1 MVDEFRAYDIHAY
14 DTPSVSTEIWSESS
28 YRRVSLF
35 HVHGSLGHR
44 QQDTGMVYK
53 KTFGLR
59 YTSSESMISMP
70 MIPQVCLPNYGAIQ
84 VIEGR
89 LCSMSMEVWEI
100 DNATPVWST
109 TRLSVHGR

>member
-1 MVDEFRAYDIHAY
+1 M
-14 DTPSVSTEIWSESS
+14 
-28 YRRVSLF
+28 
-35 HVHGSLGHR
+35 
-44 QQDTGMVYK
+44 
-53 KTFGLR
+53 
-59 YTSSESMISMP
+59 TSIP
-70 MIPQVCLPNYGAIQ
+70 VIPQVSLPKFGAIQ

>member
-1 MVDEFRAYDIHAY
+1 
-14 DTPSVSTEIWSESS
+14 
-28 YRRVSLF
+28 
-35 HVHGSLGHR
+35 
-44 QQDTGMVYK
+44 
-53 KTFGLR
+53 
-59 YTSSESMISMP
+59 MISMP